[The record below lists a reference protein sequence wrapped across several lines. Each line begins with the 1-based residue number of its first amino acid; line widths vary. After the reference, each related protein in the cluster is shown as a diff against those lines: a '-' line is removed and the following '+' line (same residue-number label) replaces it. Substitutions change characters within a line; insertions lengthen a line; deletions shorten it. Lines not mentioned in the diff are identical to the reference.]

1 MRGVPV
7 AGTGAIPSQK
17 SKGKY
22 DLGTND
28 KEPVS
33 LVSTVEL
40 ALAGFL
46 LNSYPLQFYTAVGS

>member
-1 MRGVPV
+1 M

-40 ALAGFL
+40 ALASFL